1 MLEEEIHGQSGESI
15 VVKPLK
21 SNPKVSNTGLKGTDI
36 GSIDK
41 YCYTGGSAN
50 LLHIAICNL

>member
-36 GSIDK
+36 G
-41 YCYTGGSAN
+41 
-50 LLHIAICNL
+50 